1 MIRSTLGGWEGSFA
15 ACGLATWAS
24 KPAAPLLSK
33 SLRVN
38 PFIRRRA
45 TELEPAELGNGFAKR
60 FVLLN
65 EGKHAVLRLV
75 ELLGFLQHFGRV
87 LTRYNNHTIHIGDDD
102 VRRAN
107 QHARA
112 THRNILTSYPKM
124 IHRGGRD
131 HAAAEYRKL
140 QFRNLRRI
148 ADPAVDDSP
157 RKASVFHGSAHEA
170 ADSCVV

>member
-1 MIRSTLGGWEGSFA
+1 MIRSTLGRLEVDSTACEFA
-15 ACGLATWAS
+15 TLAS

-87 LTRYNNHTIHIGDDD
+87 LTRYNNHTVHIGDND
-102 VRRAN
+102 VSRTNR
-107 QHARA
+107 HAGA
-112 THRNILTSYPKM
+112 THRNIFARYAEVV
-124 IHRGGRD
+124 HRCGGN
-131 HAAAEYRKL
+131 HATAEHGEL
-140 QFRNLRRI
+140 QFGELRRI
-148 ADPAVDDSP
+148 PDPAIN
-157 RKASVFHGSAHEA
+157 
-170 ADSCVV
+170 